1 MPEYPKIGPREE
13 RNNWPA
19 LAIPGSQP
27 PPGWSHNLLAAIDRP
42 RSHVVSP
49 AGEQIAFFWD
59 RDEASDLYVM
69 PARGGWPRRLSFDR
83 EALPY
88 WFDEPPQWSPDGEWL
103 AYTSQGHAWVVHS
116 SGGQPVKASARM
128 DAAGSPRWLPDS
140 HGLVFTWDA
149 GEFTCLVLGDRAGAW
164 PRPLTPPTG
173 RDSEPQPSP
182 DGCWVAYIHR
192 PLDDLDRA
200 DLRLVRPGD
209 GGMVPV
215 SATPGRACRKPRWSP
230 EGKQLAYTAQRV
242 DFFDLYVY
250 DPENGQERRLARL
263 GCDLDDL
270 AWSPD
275 GSRLACTANR
285 EGAFDLVIIAAD
297 SGAVS
302 DLRRSQGFHA
312 RPQWLAGSDAL
323 TFEYDDPITPADL
336 YRIDP
341 GTRRVKQLTFS
352 TPPALAALEL
362 RKPDHLRYPSL
373 DGLEIPAVYYR
384 PRNPNGA
391 GIVWP
396 HGGPTGQ
403 HALEWDA
410 WAQYMLAKGYTLLA
424 PNFRG
429 STGYGLAFER
439 LSYGFWGVTDTQD
452 CLAAAD
458 TLARQPGID
467 PARLAIYGGSY
478 GGYLAICA
486 ITDDPKAR
494 FACGVAKYGDCNLLT
509 SWAQCERSGRE
520 DTERILGHPSRR
532 RQEFRLASPVHR
544 AQNVRAPLLIVHG
557 LLDPYVP
564 PQQSEELVEALRR
577 EGKTY
582 EYKTYPDEGH
592 GILRKANLLDYAARM
607 ERFLDWWLL

>member
-1 MPEYPKIGPREE
+1 MPEYLKIGPREE

-19 LAIPGSQP
+19 LALPGSQP
-27 PPGWSHNLLAAIDRP
+27 PPGWTHNLLAAIDRP

-49 AGEQIAFFWD
+49 SGEQIAFFWD

-103 AYTSQGHAWVVHS
+103 AYTRLSHAWVVRS

-128 DAAGSPRWLPDS
+128 DAAGSPHWLNNS

-149 GEFTCLVLGDRAGAW
+149 GEVTSLVLSDREGAW
-164 PRPLTPPTG
+164 PRQLTPQTG
-173 RDSEPQPSP
+173 RDSDPQPSP
-182 DGCWVAYIHR
+182 DGRWVAYIHR

-200 DLRLVRPGD
+200 DLWLVQLSD
-209 GGMVPV
+209 GAAMPV
-215 SATPGRACRKPRWSP
+215 SAAPGRACRRPRWSP
-230 EGKQLAYTAQRV
+230 DGKRLAYTAQRV

-250 DPENGQERRLARL
+250 DLESGQERCLARL

-275 GSRLACTANR
+275 GSCLVCTANR
-285 EGAFDLVIIAAD
+285 EGAFDLVIIAVD
-297 SGAVS
+297 SGAVI
-302 DLRRSQGFHA
+302 DLRRGNGFHA
-312 RPQWLAGSDAL
+312 RPQWLAGGGAL
-323 TFEYDDPITPADL
+323 TFEYDDPAAPPDI

-352 TPPALAALEL
+352 TPPVLAALEL
-362 RKPDHLRYPSL
+362 SQPDRLRYPSL

-396 HGGPTGQ
+396 HGGPTAQ

-458 TLARQPGID
+458 YLTRQPGID
-467 PARLAIYGGSY
+467 PTRLAIYGGSY

-486 ITDDPKAR
+486 LTDDPKTR

-509 SWAQCERSGRE
+509 SWAQCERSGRR
-520 DTERILGHPSRR
+520 TPSGSWGIHPTAARNS
-532 RQEFRLASPVHR
+532 AW
-544 AQNVRAPLLIVHG
+544 
-557 LLDPYVP
+557 
-564 PQQSEELVEALRR
+564 LRR
-577 EGKTY
+577 CTGCKTCAPRCSSC
-582 EYKTYPDEGH
+582 TACSTPTCP
-592 GILRKANLLDYAARM
+592 RSSPRS
-607 ERFLDWWLL
+607 W